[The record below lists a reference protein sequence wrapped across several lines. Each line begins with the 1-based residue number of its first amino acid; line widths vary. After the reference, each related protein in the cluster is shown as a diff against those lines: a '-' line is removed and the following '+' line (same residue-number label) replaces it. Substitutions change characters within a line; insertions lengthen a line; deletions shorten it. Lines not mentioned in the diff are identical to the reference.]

1 MKETTMVEVK
11 YRSDKGGPEER
22 IRARLKNSGGEEG
35 YTVHTGGDAPNRVFH
50 NVHEKGNVQQ
60 RGGDAKGEGNIHGE
74 PRGSN
79 NPHGEI

>member
-1 MKETTMVEVK
+1 MKETTMEVK
-11 YRSDKGGPEER
+11 YRSDKGGPEQR

-60 RGGDAKGEGNIHGE
+60 RGGDNRGEPDIHGNM
-74 PRGSN
+74 RTVVKTGD
-79 NPHGEI
+79 GR

>member
-1 MKETTMVEVK
+1 MVEVK
-11 YRSDKGGPEER
+11 YRSDKGGPEQR

-60 RGGDAKGEGNIHGE
+60 RGSGNPGEGDI
-74 PRGSN
+74 N
-79 NPHGEI
+79 NRKRDTV

>member
-1 MKETTMVEVK
+1 MEVK
-11 YRSDKGGPEER
+11 YDPRKGGPEER

-60 RGGDAKGEGNIHGE
+60 RGSGNPGEGDI
-74 PRGSN
+74 N
-79 NPHGEI
+79 NRKRDTV

>member
-1 MKETTMVEVK
+1 MVEVK
-11 YRSDKGGPEER
+11 YRSDKGGRPAER

-60 RGGDAKGEGNIHGE
+60 RGADNKGEGNIYGE
-74 PRGSN
+74 PRGVN
-79 NPHGEI
+79 NPKGQI

>member
-1 MKETTMVEVK
+1 MKEATMVEVK
-11 YRSDKGGPEER
+11 YRSDKGGPAER

-60 RGGDAKGEGNIHGE
+60 RGEGNKGEGDIHGNK
-74 PRGSN
+74 RGVV
-79 NPHGEI
+79 

>member
-1 MKETTMVEVK
+1 MEVK

-50 NVHEKGNVQQ
+50 NVHEKGNVMQ
-60 RGGDAKGEGNIHGE
+60 RGGDNRGE
-74 PRGSN
+74 PGIDGRMRGPAN
-79 NPHGEI
+79 RQGEI

>member
-1 MKETTMVEVK
+1 MVEVK
-11 YRSDKGGPEER
+11 YRSDKGGPDER

-60 RGGDAKGEGNIHGE
+60 RGGGNPGEGDIHGNK
-74 PRGSN
+74 RGVV
-79 NPHGEI
+79 

>member
-1 MKETTMVEVK
+1 MEVK

-60 RGGDAKGEGNIHGE
+60 RGSDVKGQDIYGNA
-74 PRGSN
+74 RGVN
-79 NPHGEI
+79 NPKGQIP